1 MMSVPFNEF
10 EESGEK
16 AAGRLRLLAELAA
29 YRPADERER
38 EMLARLEKFVAGCAD
53 CFERTHLAGH
63 VTGSAWV
70 VDRSLRFALL
80 THHKKLGKWLQF
92 GGHADG
98 DDDVRRVALREGLE
112 ESGLAHLEFARDG
125 IYDVDVHDIPAR
137 GDEPAHVHY
146 DVRYAFFAERSDVPQ
161 VSDESHAVAWIALDA
176 LDALGVDASVKRLAA
191 KSAGLSPRA

>member
-1 MMSVPFNEF
+1 MVSVPFNDFRE
-10 EESGEK
+10 G
-16 AAGRLRLLAELAA
+16 ATDGRTRLLAALAA
-29 YRPADERER
+29 YRPGDARER
-38 EMLARLEKFVAGCAD
+38 EMLVRFEKFVAGCED
-53 CFERTHLAGH
+53 CFERTQLSGH

-98 DDDVRRVALREGLE
+98 DSDVRRVALREGLE
-112 ESGLAHLEFARDG
+112 ESGLARLEFARHG

-146 DVRYAFFAERSDVPQ
+146 DVRVAFFAERSETPQ
-161 VSDESHAVAWIALDA
+161 ASDESHAVAWVALA
-176 LDALGVDASVKRLAA
+176 ELDALGVDASVKRLAA
-191 KSAGLSPRA
+191 KSASLATPG